1 MKPFRPK
8 FNDLYKGEWDYPEY
22 MGVGLSFY
30 GIPNDYKLFLDILMS
45 VSCNPVSSRRILEI
59 LEKNETKYV
68 TVMARLDF
76 NDIAN
81 QLLSIGVS
89 MKIVPPF
96 DYADPNFIENNSRVD
111 MAVLNVLRG
120 DEQPVPL
127 DEKLHAVFK
136 QRLTDAQRSFEERP
150 HNFGPYDRN
159 YKRTY

>member
-1 MKPFRPK
+1 MKQFRPK
-8 FNDLYKGEWDYPEY
+8 FNELYKGEWDYPEY
-22 MGVGLSFY
+22 MGVGLSFC

-76 NDIAN
+76 NDIAK
-81 QLLSIGVS
+81 QLLEVGVS
-89 MKIVPPF
+89 MQIVPPF
-96 DYADPNFIENNSRVD
+96 DYADPEFIDNNSRVD

-120 DEQPVPL
+120 DETPLNL
-127 DEKLHAVFK
+127 DEKLHVIFE
-136 QRLTDAQRSFEERP
+136 QRLTDAQTSFSERP

-159 YKRTY
+159 FKRTY